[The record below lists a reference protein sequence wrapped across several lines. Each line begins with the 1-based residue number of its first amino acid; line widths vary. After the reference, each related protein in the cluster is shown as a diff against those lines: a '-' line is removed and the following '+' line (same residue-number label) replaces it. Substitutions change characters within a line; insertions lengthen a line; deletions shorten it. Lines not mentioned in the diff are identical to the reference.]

1 MSRDSN
7 IEVFEHTMKTI
18 LESDDLLASIGRSI
32 SAQKKKKKI
41 VPLQDRRW
49 LKGKTTGNTPDAS
62 IRVSADRSF
71 EAAAKAAGHHTAVLN
86 FASWHVPGGGVELGA
101 NAQEEAL
108 CRISTL
114 FPCLND
120 ERMDEQFYG
129 PHRLLKTP
137 LYSDELIYTPDVLV
151 IKTDT
156 DNPQLLPPDKWMK
169 TDVISMAAPNIG
181 ALRHDVDFDLD
192 DLYRRRIGKVLG
204 AAYDHGADTVVLGAF
219 GCGVFGNDPQRVATA
234 MADVIESC
242 RKMFRKVEIPVF
254 CPPYAQKPNN
264 LTVFS
269 DVFASRFGK
278 GVLDINDSASRT
290 HSSLNKNDRG
300 FTR

>member
-7 IEVFEHTMKTI
+7 IEVFEHTMQTI
-18 LESDDLLASIGRSI
+18 LDNDDLLTSIGRSI
-32 SAQKKKKKI
+32 SAQTMVSQI

-49 LKGKTTGNTPDAS
+49 LNDKMTGNTPDAA

-71 EAAAKAAGHHTAVLN
+71 EAAAKASGHHTAVLN
-86 FASWHVPGGGVELGA
+86 FASWHVPGGGVENGA
-101 NAQEEAL
+101 NAQEESL

-114 FPCLND
+114 FPCLTD
-120 ERMDEQFYG
+120 ERMEEQFYG
-129 PHRLLKTP
+129 PHRLLRTP

-169 TDVISMAAPNIG
+169 TDVISMAAPNVNSLMQDADI
-181 ALRHDVDFDLD
+181 DLD

-242 RKMFRKVEIPVF
+242 RKMFRRVEVPVF
-254 CPPYAQKPNN
+254 CPPFAQKPNN

-278 GVLDINDSASRT
+278 GVLDINDSAPKPHYSPNR
-290 HSSLNKNDRG
+290 NDRRY
-300 FTR
+300 TR